1 MLVAAAGAVLLSIG
15 VLITGP
21 LAPADATIAQLDAGT
36 RAPVVTSAPG
46 LLGLGGSR
54 VQIDASATGSHRVFI
69 GVGRSADVE
78 AYLGGVAR
86 VEATGWDGDGALVVT
101 RRGGQ
106 ATLPDPNGVDVWVAS
121 ASAPGTASLI
131 WPDQPG
137 RWRLVVATDGTA
149 PAPALALSWPRTG
162 NGSAVPAL
170 IAVGLML
177 LVGGLVSLAVQVV
190 KARGPKG
197 GPPEAGRPGA
207 SPDAPSRPAAD
218 TPSGGVNVPDDEAT
232 TVLRRMPGSE
242 PVPTTRRAARE
253 AAARRS
259 R

>member
-21 LAPADATIAQLDAGT
+21 LAPPDATIAQLDAGT
-36 RAPVVTSAPG
+36 RAPVVVSAPG

-54 VQIDASATGSHRVFI
+54 VRIDASAAGSHPVFVGI
-69 GVGRSADVE
+69 GRAADVQ

-86 VEATGWDGDGALVVT
+86 VEATGLDDRGGLLVE
-101 RRGGQ
+101 RHGGQ

-121 ASAPGTASLI
+121 ARAPRAASLI

-137 RWRLVVATDGTA
+137 SWRLVVATDGTA
-149 PAPALALSWPRTG
+149 PAPALVLSWHRTG
-162 NGSAVPAL
+162 GGSAAPAL

-177 LVGGLVSLAVQVV
+177 LVGGLVSLAVQVA
-190 KARGPKG
+190 KARGPRG
-197 GPPEAGRPGA
+197 GSPGSGRTDGESPEALARVPAGA
-207 SPDAPSRPAAD
+207 VTGD
-218 TPSGGVNVPDDEAT
+218 GVDDGAT
-232 TVLRRMPGSE
+232 TVLRSVPGAD
-242 PVPTTRRAARE
+242 PPMTRRAARE
-253 AAARRS
+253 AAARRP